1 LQSTPIVGKKIRV
14 AARIFAKTELF
25 GNQISP
31 GMLNGMIF
39 LLVLSLV
46 RAKSRPDMRN
56 PEVFRI
62 ECNCRVGEYL
72 DYRSDK
78 GKRRKRCHDM

>member
-1 LQSTPIVGKKIRV
+1 LQSTRIVGKKIRV

-31 GMLNGMIF
+31 GMLPGMIF

-46 RAKSRPDMRN
+46 CFFTIRAKSRPDMRN
-56 PEVFRI
+56 PEVFRN
-62 ECNCRVGEYL
+62 ECMT
-72 DYRSDK
+72 SMK
-78 GKRRKRCHDM
+78 GWSG